1 MIGKWL
7 DLLNEV
13 VPTRPRVAVNF
24 DPANA
29 DFWRAGEAATKGKK
43 IVAIPVVT
51 RADLERKSI
60 CSHANQAA
68 ESSYLAPFQPPTAID
83 HPAKQ
88 SSSVADDLRV
98 SLFCAGGRAVVLR
111 N

>member
-13 VPTRPRVAVNF
+13 APTISRVAVIF

-51 RADLERKSI
+51 WADLEREVELF
-60 CSHANQAA
+60 AR
-68 ESSYLAPFQPPTAID
+68 EPGGGVDSYLAPSQPPTAI
-83 HPAKQ
+83 
-88 SSSVADDLRV
+88 
-98 SLFCAGGRAVVLR
+98 
-111 N
+111 